1 MERNRIGHQQSLG
14 GRRAL
19 FAAYAICAAAVAGAL
34 IWGASL
40 ERDATDGAAL
50 RQAVH
55 SVEAGLRGD
64 SEAMASSAEAFLDDL
79 DAALERDAKADE
91 AVVAWRSEGDVMEAG
106 ARVLGTYVEGGVGAS
121 LVTSGYL
128 DMSGNVWGAVVW
140 DGEHW
145 ADVVLVTQTPG
156 EREVAVRVA
165 RMMAPDGSGR

>member
-1 MERNRIGHQQSLG
+1 
-14 GRRAL
+14 
-19 FAAYAICAAAVAGAL
+19 
-34 IWGASL
+34 
-40 ERDATDGAAL
+40 
-50 RQAVH
+50 
-55 SVEAGLRGD
+55 
-64 SEAMASSAEAFLDDL
+64 MASSAEAFLDDL